1 MSNLADTSDSYSTTI
16 PDASMSETVT
26 GTLNAILTRGLRGDL
41 HCHLVFTNQRLIVS
55 VKGLLGQ
62 VSAGGGAFG
71 AAGALAGAAMASKEE
86 AKKQSQIQ
94 SLNPEQLLQSNKKN
108 FEVPYTRI
116 TRLEMGRKT
125 GATRLYVITP
135 EETYKFK
142 FQFVQQEQI
151 EGQVRAVL
159 PPNLSLQVVERLSD

>member
-1 MSNLADTSDSYSTTI
+1 
-16 PDASMSETVT
+16 
-26 GTLNAILTRGLRGDL
+26 
-41 HCHLVFTNQRLIVS
+41 
-55 VKGLLGQ
+55 
-62 VSAGGGAFG
+62 
-71 AAGALAGAAMASKEE
+71 MASKEE

-94 SLNPEQLLQSNKKN
+94 SLNPDQLLQSNKKN
-108 FEVPYTRI
+108 FDVPYTQI
-116 TRLEMGRKT
+116 TRLEMGRKM

-159 PPNLSLQVVERLSD
+159 PPNLSLQVVEKLTD